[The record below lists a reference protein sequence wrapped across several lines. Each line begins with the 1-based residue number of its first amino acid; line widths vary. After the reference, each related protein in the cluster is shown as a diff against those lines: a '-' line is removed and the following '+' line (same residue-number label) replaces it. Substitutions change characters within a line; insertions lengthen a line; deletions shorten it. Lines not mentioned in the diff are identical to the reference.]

1 MNNKNKDYKAM
12 WSSHHF
18 WIAVVAIAVLYIYP
32 EIKKVNPTLAM
43 IFAGAAVVALIGF
56 FVIKGLRLDIAK
68 WKSGSPTGKKTSAIP
83 EPGSQRSRVRE
94 PAAKA
99 SSGMRKGLAHRRS
112 AEYPKPDPDRF
123 TPVVQGQDHLERD
136 KTRRIE
142 QLDGWLES
150 GLIDKKEYNELKDR
164 YEHDK

>member
-1 MNNKNKDYKAM
+1 MNKKNKDYKAL

-18 WIAVVAIAVLYIYP
+18 WIAVVAIAVLYVYP
-32 EIKKVNPTLAM
+32 EIKKVNPDLAM
-43 IFAGAAVVALIGF
+43 VFAALAVAALFGF
-56 FVIKGLRLDIAK
+56 FIVKGLRFDVARWISTLKAK
-68 WKSGSPTGKKTSAIP
+68 KNGSSIP
-83 EPGSQRSRVRE
+83 EPGSRKSRVRE
-94 PAAKA
+94 SVAKREP
-99 SSGMRKGLAHRRS
+99 GTKHRRS

-123 TPVVQGQDHLERD
+123 TPVIQGQDHLERD